1 MERWEIG
8 CYSIDN
14 YVWIMNRMK
23 LEEDEANRSSHL
35 LSSII
40 IFPKDMHMQMG

>member
-1 MERWEIG
+1 MEWWEMG

-14 YVWIMNRMK
+14 DVWIEWK

-40 IFPKDMHMQMG
+40 FPKDMHMQMG